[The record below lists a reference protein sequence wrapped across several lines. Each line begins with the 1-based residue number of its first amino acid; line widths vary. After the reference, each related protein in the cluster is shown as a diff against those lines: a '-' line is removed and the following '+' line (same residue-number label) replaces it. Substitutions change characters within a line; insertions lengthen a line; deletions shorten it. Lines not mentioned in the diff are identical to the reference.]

1 MLVKSAARPVSQRW
15 GGTWGAGV
23 PVTFAHIVQR
33 HLRQGSRDTG
43 DISPD
48 SLLSCKSKRFVCSLG
63 DDFQLGEIKGKVQFS
78 LYLLFIFA
86 LLPHI
91 NFATCHLP
99 LKKS

>member
-63 DDFQLGEIKGKVQFS
+63 DDFQLGEINAVLTASFI
-78 LYLLFIFA
+78 YLCSA
-86 LLPHI
+86 
-91 NFATCHLP
+91 ATY
-99 LKKS
+99 